1 MSVNMNDQGDR
12 TLADLYDRKEDSYFS
27 NARRDYVDALPA
39 GGELAIL
46 ELGCGNGATGA
57 IAIEQGKCCSYV
69 GIELFE
75 PMARQAEQVLTK
87 VHIGDVNSIELPYS
101 ADHFDVLIMS
111 EVLEHLVNPERAVQK
126 LARLIKHEGLVFAS
140 TPNIAHWRM
149 IKSLIGGDFTYT
161 TSGMMDESHVHWFTP
176 RTFTRLLE
184 QAGFRPITVGAIGDS
199 GRLTSILPRKLR
211 HLGIAQIN
219 YHGVKVRGVSSP
231 VHE

>member
-1 MSVNMNDQGDR
+1 MNNQGDR
-12 TLADLYDRKEDSYFS
+12 TLADLYDRKDDSYFT

-57 IAIEQGKCCSYV
+57 LAIEQGKCRNYV
-69 GIELFE
+69 GIELFV
-75 PMARQAEQVLTK
+75 PMAREAERVLTK
-87 VHIGDVNSIELPYS
+87 VHIGDVNSIELPYP

-111 EVLEHLVNPERAVQK
+111 EVLEHLVNPEQAVQK
-126 LARLIKHEGLVFAS
+126 LARLIKPDGLLFAS
-140 TPNIAHWRM
+140 TPNISHWRM

-176 RTFTRLLE
+176 NTFARLFA
-184 QAGFRPITVGAIGDS
+184 QAGFRPVMVGAIG
-199 GRLTSILPRKLR
+199 GGGKLTSILPRKLQ

-219 YHGVKVRGVSSP
+219 YHGIKTRGAGSP
-231 VHE
+231 VPE